1 MFEGVVE
8 LKLTLEGFDIGYQW
22 HDVRVDIIPVPSK
35 LDVVTDK
42 LRITDRK
49 IEVLSHSPHV

>member
-1 MFEGVVE
+1 MMRGEIE
-8 LKLTLEGFDIGYQW
+8 LRLLLEDFDVGYQW

-35 LDVVTDK
+35 LDIVTDK
-42 LRITDRK
+42 LRITETK